1 MQFLSVSDLDAGIEN
16 PLYRTWELQYQLRNS
31 KKGDKSVFEFLL
43 LIKVIVDALYSIR
56 HPVSEHEQLDVILEG
71 LPSEYEL
78 LVLLMTTK
86 PDLFSFSKIG
96 SLLVAQEARIERNK
110 QTEIVSLNL
119 TQATA
124 SKQPDASS
132 SSVVQYTQSKLNSAN
147 SCHNQS
153 YNNYQCGD
161 YGFCGCGGGQR
172 GGCRHCGAH
181 GGNSNVQCQV
191 CSKFGHIAAYCH
203 YRFDSSCMPQ
213 QNIYQPNQFA
223 TGHQQFPNSPA
234 TYTAPPGFHL
244 QRNYTQFGPPQS
256 QAHQI
261 TYIAPTLSTVA
272 APSMTQYS
280 VASMTYQTSFPLEYL
295 AHDRPKT
302 GLWTRMLLTMS
313 PLMVKISR
321 ILLQSKG
328 MKIFSLQM
336 VKVCL
341 SSPLVQ
347 LNFSLPLVLMLLFIS
362 NLLHVP
368 SITKNLVSVSTFAK
382 DNNAYF
388 EFHPTLCF
396 VKSQVDHSVLLEGF
410 LGSDG
415 LYQFPSL
422 PLSSCLHSN
431 QSNSAHCVSTPV
443 QVLKTTHTVPTHTS
457 TSGSLWPNRLGHPN
471 FSVLSHVLKLC
482 KKPTSNKMSTDL
494 SVACCMG
501 KSHKLPSQ
509 PSFTDYEPLQL
520 IFLDLWGP
528 SPISC
533 YQYYVSFTDAH
544 SDILG
549 FTFLNKS
556 LIHLPFLNSLRLW
569 LSFN

>member
-1 MQFLSVSDLDAGIEN
+1 
-16 PLYRTWELQYQLRNS
+16 
-31 KKGDKSVFEFLL
+31 
-43 LIKVIVDALYSIR
+43 
-56 HPVSEHEQLDVILEG
+56 
-71 LPSEYEL
+71 
-78 LVLLMTTK
+78 
-86 PDLFSFSKIG
+86 
-96 SLLVAQEARIERNK
+96 
-110 QTEIVSLNL
+110 
-119 TQATA
+119 
-124 SKQPDASS
+124 
-132 SSVVQYTQSKLNSAN
+132 
-147 SCHNQS
+147 
-153 YNNYQCGD
+153 
-161 YGFCGCGGGQR
+161 
-172 GGCRHCGAH
+172 
-181 GGNSNVQCQV
+181 
-191 CSKFGHIAAYCH
+191 
-203 YRFDSSCMPQ
+203 MPQ

-336 VKVCL
+336 VK
-341 SSPLVQ
+341 
-347 LNFSLPLVLMLLFIS
+347 
-362 NLLHVP
+362 
-368 SITKNLVSVSTFAK
+368 
-382 DNNAYF
+382 
-388 EFHPTLCF
+388 
-396 VKSQVDHSVLLEGF
+396 VDHSVLLEGF